1 MPHLPHP
8 SDRCDRPDP
17 SDPTDSPPPS
27 ARLLTVVSRSS
38 RRDVAVDPRLG
49 VRAVLEELFPGWAGV
64 VTTTT
69 GQVLRV
75 DETVERAG
83 LVDGSVVVAAG
94 TGAAPVRRPLLPAD
108 VRDAAEGDGDPIGR
122 GPTRGWAPPGSLAG
136 HLVVG
141 WVLAVPIVA
150 LAVVGL
156 PEVGV
161 PPVGSAVLVLATAAA
176 VSRVVPDLVLR
187 WSPPASLGVAD
198 EPPHDRASVEQWV
211 RRLASRQLWAH
222 VAVLVAALVADGVLL
237 VATTRMPVGPADIG
251 SVPGALASG
260 WSVTVPVLS
269 SVLVSAMV
277 LTGGVRGRSR
287 ADGWVLRAASAAAVV
302 PVVVAG
308 GMSLST
314 PVAVTAAYG
323 SVVMGLVVLSPAG
336 RWRSPRSWPRASRAI
351 DLLLVLAVLPVACW
365 AAGLVE
371 VVQSWVNVGA
381 T

>member
-17 SDPTDSPPPS
+17 SDPTDSPAS
-27 ARLLTVVSRSS
+27 ARLLTVVARSS

-49 VRAVLEELFPGWAGV
+49 VRAVLDELFPGWAGV

-94 TGAAPVRRPLLPAD
+94 TGAAQVPRPLLPAD
-108 VRDAAEGDGDPIGR
+108 ARDAAEGDGDPGG
-122 GPTRGWAPPGSLAG
+122 GPTRGWAPPGSLAA

-161 PPVGSAVLVLATAAA
+161 PPVGSAALVLATAAA

-198 EPPHDRASVEQWV
+198 EPPHDRASVQQWV
-211 RRLASRQLWAH
+211 RRLASRQLRAH

-237 VATTRMPVGPADIG
+237 VATTRMPVGPAG
-251 SVPGALASG
+251 SGPAPVALASG

-277 LTGGVRGRSR
+277 LAGSVRGRSR

-323 SVVMGLVVLSPAG
+323 SVVVGLVVLSPAG
-336 RWRSPRSWPRASRAI
+336 RWRSPRSWPRAARAI
-351 DLLLVLAVLPVACW
+351 DLLLILAVLPAACW

-371 VVQSWVNVGA
+371 VVQSWVNVGV